1 MDGERFD
8 AIARG
13 LASPARRRGVL
24 RGLGA
29 GTVVA
34 LLGTQVRDEVEAA
47 VVTCPKAGCMEACD
61 NAVGPAGQVCGCVK
75 TVGGGNPVCVVG
87 ECNKA
92 CDKTSECSTGFV
104 CSQTVVKCCSPT
116 RKKGRCVQKCTSGTP
131 PTSTATAS
139 RWGEAG
145 G

>member
-1 MDGERFD
+1 MLSAGAAAGPQSVLHRRRDAMDGARFD

-29 GTVVA
+29 GALVA
-34 LLGTQVRDEVEAA
+34 LLGTQIRDEVEAA

-75 TVGGGNPVCVVG
+75 TVSGDPVCVV
-87 ECNKA
+87 
-92 CDKTSECSTGFV
+92 
-104 CSQTVVKCCSPT
+104 P
-116 RKKGRCVQKCTSGTP
+116 RCG
-131 PTSTATAS
+131 
-139 RWGEAG
+139 
-145 G
+145 